1 MLLYFQLH
9 HECVA
14 RSGWCVLSVDC
25 LQFGREEWRR
35 AVCYFAHA
43 TTQSHGRK
51 VRFKKAIEKISF
63 LAMWKE
69 NSLTWIT
76 LVVIL
81 HRMKEKLMQILIVH
95 PNLKVK
101 AELRTVGRAALRWEC
116 LSQSS
121 ALCLDFIRI
130 VDTGAFDCSH
140 ASESKSV
147 RAFNWLRL
155 FCSKEFFGKI
165 GFVRSLS
172 DLSRVQSVQFADV
185 PMPVRNYDR
194 RHQRNVMTNTCC

>member
-1 MLLYFQLH
+1 MRCKDWVMRIIGWLSSIRPWRVTASRVLLCSRNYT
-9 HECVA
+9 EPWTES
-14 RSGWCVLSVDC
+14 RIWEND
-25 LQFGREEWRR
+25 W
-35 AVCYFAHA
+35 
-43 TTQSHGRK
+43 K
-51 VRFKKAIEKISF
+51 NSF

-69 NSLTWIT
+69 NSLMWTA

-101 AELRTVGRAALRWEC
+101 AELKTVGRAVLRWEW
-116 LSQSS
+116 LSPST
-121 ALCLDFIRI
+121 ALCHDYIRI
-130 VDTGAFDCSH
+130 VDTGAVDCSH
-140 ASESKSV
+140 ASGSKRV
-147 RAFNWLRL
+147 RAINWLGL
-155 FCSKEFFGKI
+155 FCSKQFFGKI